1 MSVSGTTS
9 GGVLPLGSIHYR
21 SLGMAA
27 IAIAGL
33 PTAWNIVA
41 RNEYHRHTLERFMRS
56 KHRGAYLLAAAIF
69 IGSGLRDWAFH
80 IAMSRTPSSV
90 FPLICAEAFG
100 KENAATVRKVMKGVG
115 AAMLAAGTTLVVSSF
130 ARLGVTGT
138 YLGDYFGILM
148 SERVTAFPFSHFEN
162 PMYLGATMNFLAAAI
177 AENNAVGAV
186 LTGWVAL
193 VYHVST
199 KYFEN
204 PFTSMIYSRRAEE
217 ENAAAAK
224 TKPKA

>member
-1 MSVSGTTS
+1 MAHCPVAAPAGC
-9 GGVLPLGSIHYR
+9 IHYR

-33 PTAWNIVA
+33 PTLWNIVA
-41 RNEYHRHTLERFMRS
+41 RNEYHRHTIERLVRD
-56 KHRGAYLLAAAIF
+56 KKRGAYVLAAAIF

-80 IAMSRTPSSV
+80 AAMTKNPSSV
-90 FPLICAEAFG
+90 LPLLCSGAFG
-100 KENAATVRKVMKGVG
+100 NVKPSTVRTVMKGVG
-115 AAMLAAGTTLVVSSF
+115 AAMLATGTTLVVSSF

-148 SERVTAFPFSHFEN
+148 TERVTAFPFSHFDN
-162 PMYLGATMNFLAAAI
+162 PMYLGATLNFLAASI
-177 AENNAVGAV
+177 AENNAVGAL

-204 PFTSMIYSRRAEE
+204 PFTSMIYSKRAEDD
-217 ENAAAAK
+217 AAK
-224 TKPKA
+224 AQAAKA